1 MEETK
6 VEKMKRGI
14 QELQLDMNCTFHCE
28 ARKKLML
35 GENGIAPIEGMFGIK
50 IVSLGFVAIETEIVN
65 WFQEKRR
72 NATEMFL
79 SHTEAFKRG
88 FGDTGGYGG
97 GYGF

>member
-1 MEETK
+1 
-6 VEKMKRGI
+6 
-14 QELQLDMNCTFHCE
+14 
-28 ARKKLML
+28 
-35 GENGIAPIEGMFGIK
+35 
-50 IVSLGFVAIETEIVN
+50 VAIETEIVN